1 MRRKNSSASITGLIV
16 IIVILALITA
26 VSAIFL
32 LKNANLLSGKMFDS
46 FVMKDAPAPDDA
58 AAEYLSKLDVAPD
71 GSYYTVSTDGSRLY
85 IDACPA
91 GEEAKVFFDGLL
103 GGWSYRIEG
112 YWLDR
117 RSATVDFQIECVDTA
132 LLEQPLREL
141 FQTKLKQAVERSE
154 RSEEVYDENF
164 SYRPEVI
171 EAAYK
176 EAAAEIAAGLDEYKV
191 TITTSLNLEYKDGKW
206 EITNPATAVNTLDER
221 TAALKAAATA
231 NPEYIQKIYTIEEAA
246 TAGRIPDQS
255 GFITT
260 SDPAEVRRLLSQP
273 KAQLLMKG
281 QQTVWNEN
289 IEFIPGT
296 QIRCYLD
303 ESILAI
309 EWQEGEANMVG
320 TFSEVFVADGSQIRR
335 KIAGDEFG
343 SMEFEYA
350 TQFAADTNAVIAVG
364 GDLYNHDRRCGI
376 MVYNRDIYRFD
387 PTTADTC
394 YITTAGDMLFSYRDQ
409 FETQEQAQQF
419 VDENDVLFSLCF
431 GPVMIDDGEDVTPDS
446 YAWGEI
452 NDTYARA
459 ALGMM
464 GEHHYLTMNLNC
476 GTGAYYGYATLRQA
490 ADAMV
495 ERGCV
500 KAYTLDGG
508 QTCCTVVNGELVSPV
523 QFGYERGVS
532 DILYFA
538 TSVPED

>member
-1 MRRKNSSASITGLIV
+1 MKRRNSSASLTGLIV
-16 IIVILALITA
+16 IIIILALITA
-26 VSAIFL
+26 VSAVFL
-32 LKNANLLSGKMFDS
+32 LRNVNMLSGKMFDS

-71 GSYYTVSTDGSRLY
+71 GTYYTVTTDGTRLY
-85 IDACPA
+85 IDSCPA
-91 GEEAKVFFDGLL
+91 GEEAKSLFDSLL
-103 GGWSYRIEG
+103 GGWTYRIEG

-117 RSATVDFQIECVDTA
+117 RTATVDFQLECVDTA
-132 LLEQPLREL
+132 LLEQPLKEL
-141 FQTKLKQAVERSE
+141 FQAKLREAVDRAE
-154 RSEEVYDENF
+154 RSEEVYDENLC
-164 SYRPEVI
+164 YRPEVTEAAFI
-171 EAAYK
+171 EAL
-176 EAAAEIAAGLDEYKV
+176 AEVGANAGQYKV
-191 TITTSLNLEYKDGKW
+191 TITTSLNLEYIEGKW
-206 EITNPATAVNTLDER
+206 KITNPAATVSTLDQR
-221 TAALKAAATA
+221 TEELKAAATA
-231 NPEYIQKIYTIEEAA
+231 NPEYIQKIYAIEEAA
-246 TAGRIPDQS
+246 TAGRIPDPS

-260 SDPAEVRRLLSQP
+260 SDPAEVRALLNQP
-273 KAQLLMKG
+273 KAQILMNG
-281 QQTVWNEN
+281 QDTVWNEN

-303 ESILAI
+303 ESVLAI

-376 MVYNRDIYRFD
+376 MVYNREIYRFD

-394 YITTAGDMLFSYRDQ
+394 YITTSGDMLFSYRDQ

-446 YAWGEI
+446 YAWGEVK
-452 NDTYARA
+452 DTYARA
-459 ALGMM
+459 ALGKM

-495 ERGCV
+495 KRGCE

>member
-1 MRRKNSSASITGLIV
+1 MSKRNGSASLTGLIV
-16 IIVILALITA
+16 IIIILALITA
-26 VSAIFL
+26 VSAVFL
-32 LKNANLLSGKMFDS
+32 LKNANLLTGKMFDS
-46 FVMKDAPAPDDA
+46 FVMKDAAAPDDA
-58 AAEYLSKLDVAPD
+58 AAEYLAKLDIAPD
-71 GSYYTVSTDGSRLY
+71 GSYYTITTDGTRLY

-91 GEEAKVFFDGLL
+91 GEEAKTLFDDLL
-103 GGWSYRIEG
+103 GGWTYRIEG
-112 YWLDR
+112 YWLER

-132 LLEQPLREL
+132 LLEQPLREC
-141 FQTKLKQAVERSE
+141 FQRKLREAVERSA
-154 RSEEVYDENF
+154 RSEEIYDENL

-171 EAAYK
+171 EAAFK
-176 EAAAEIAAGLDEYKV
+176 EALAEVGASAAQYKV
-191 TITTSLNLEYKDGKW
+191 TITTSLALEYINGNW
-206 EITNPATAVNTLDER
+206 EITNPAAAVNTLDQR
-221 TAALKAAATA
+221 AAALKAAATA

-260 SDPAEVRRLLSQP
+260 SDPAEVRALLQQP
-273 KAQLLMKG
+273 KAQVLMNG
-281 QQTVWNEN
+281 QNTVWNEN

-309 EWQEGEANMVG
+309 EWQEGEAGMVG
-320 TFSEVFVADGSQIRR
+320 TFSEVFIADGSQIRR

-343 SMEFEYA
+343 SMAFEYA
-350 TQFAADTNAVIAVG
+350 TQFAADSNAVIAVG
-364 GDLYNHDRRCGI
+364 GDLYNHDRKCGI

-394 YITTAGDMLFSYRDQ
+394 YVTTAGDMLFSYRDQ
-409 FETQEQAQQF
+409 FETQEQAQRF

-431 GPVMIDDGEDVTPDS
+431 GPVMIDAGEDVTPDR

-495 ERGCV
+495 KRGCE

-538 TSVPED
+538 TSVPEE